1 MRKDQAGVKV
11 RNGQGKTAMLAAA
24 TLLLWFGATR
34 VEASA
39 GAAFPSTQTSAP
51 AQPAEAAKRP
61 TSTPYVGDLS
71 IFETPGRD
79 ERLQIGR
86 VMDLLRITPGK
97 SVADIGAGSG
107 WFTVRAA
114 RRAGAGGTV
123 FAEDIN
129 PQSIEEIG
137 ARAKKESLPNIRP
150 VLGTPSDLKLQPDS
164 LDAALLLKMYHEIA
178 DPVPVMKQ
186 LRAALKS
193 DGRVGVI
200 DRNGNGSDHGVKR
213 SVVEREMAEAGFRLA
228 EQYDFTKADGED
240 YFLIFVA
247 DGRGNRR

>member
-1 MRKDQAGVKV
+1 MSYA
-11 RNGQGKTAMLAAA
+11 
-24 TLLLWFGATR
+24 
-34 VEASA
+34 
-39 GAAFPSTQTSAP
+39 QTSAP
-51 AQPAEAAKRP
+51 TEAAKRP

-86 VMDLLRITPGK
+86 VMDLLRITQGK

-114 RRAGAGGTV
+114 RRVGAGGTV

-137 ARAKKESLPNIRP
+137 ARAKKESLQNIRP
-150 VLGTPSDLKLQPDS
+150 VLGTPADLKLQPES

-186 LRAALKS
+186 LRAALKA
-193 DGRVGVI
+193 DARVGVI
-200 DRNGNGSDHGVKR
+200 DRNGNGSDHGV
-213 SVVEREMAEAGFRLA
+213 RLH
-228 EQYDFTKADGED
+228 QG
-240 YFLIFVA
+240 
-247 DGRGNRR
+247 